1 VGTQLL
7 SSTFQHGHMMDASL
21 RINCRPNLLPRPCV
35 RAPEATPRKWLG
47 ASDAASEASTC
58 SRRASGAW
66 SSSDEAELEPCE
78 GRTTVMIRNL
88 PEGLS
93 RGMLERLLDAE
104 GFDACYRFIYLPTDI
119 ATGSSFCYAF
129 IDLATPEDA
138 RWFQQHFT
146 GFSQWFSPSSKAAVV
161 EWSEALQ
168 GVDGLVERYRNSPLM
183 HPSVPDHLRPAL
195 YHNGRRAI
203 FPAPTMPLKAPRVRR
218 ASSRRAQRLPG
229 ARAPAST
236 L

>member
-1 VGTQLL
+1 
-7 SSTFQHGHMMDASL
+7 
-21 RINCRPNLLPRPCV
+21 
-35 RAPEATPRKWLG
+35 
-47 ASDAASEASTC
+47 
-58 SRRASGAW
+58 
-66 SSSDEAELEPCE
+66 
-78 GRTTVMIRNL
+78 MIRNL

-119 ATGSSFCYAF
+119 ATESSFCYAF

-146 GFSQWFSPSSKAAVV
+146 GFSRWFSPSSKAAVV

-168 GVDGLVERYRNSPLM
+168 GVDQLVERYRSSPLM
-183 HPSVPDHLRPAL
+183 HPSVPDHLRPAVYDL
-195 YHNGRRAI
+195 GRRLK

-218 ASSRRAQRLPG
+218 SSSRRAQRLTRL
-229 ARAPAST
+229 RAPAYT
-236 L
+236 Q